1 MTSLVRKDIDVI
13 VAGCAMTRF
22 GRSDDGSAA
31 RDWVRRVAREAI
43 ADAGLE
49 PQQIEAVVVATE
61 SDFFSLQLAPGAL
74 LVDEIGLVPCPVI
87 RVEMGGASGAM
98 AIRAGVMHILSGFH
112 RSVLVIGYEQAA
124 SGLPVDDVRLL
135 YGMSF
140 DADLEGMAGAGA
152 ASLYALSI
160 AEHMREFGTTE
171 AQLAAVSVKNHG
183 NAMHNPLAHKPM
195 RITVD
200 DVLNSRPVSSPYKL
214 LDCSLV
220 SDGAGAVVLTRDDV
234 GSRSDRPRVRI
245 AGCGCA
251 SDHVR
256 IGDRP
261 QAFAFQGKALSARE
275 AYAMAGIAD
284 PAREVDVA
292 EVYDAFTGAELQGI
306 EALGLCEPG
315 TAAKALV
322 EGRFERDG
330 GLPINLSGGLIG
342 QGGAPGATG
351 VAQIVS
357 LTRLLQQRYWPALQ
371 PKRELRFALADAHSG
386 VATVSVTHVLER
398 LG

>member
-1 MTSLVRKDIDVI
+1 M
-13 VAGCAMTRF
+13 
-22 GRSDDGSAA
+22 
-31 RDWVRRVAREAI
+31 
-43 ADAGLE
+43 E
-49 PQQIEAVVVATE
+49 PGGIEAVVVATE

-74 LVDEIGLVPCPVI
+74 LVDEIGLVPRPVI

-98 AIRAGVMHILSGFH
+98 AVRAGVMHILSGLY

-124 SGLPVDDVRLL
+124 SGLCSEDVRML
-135 YGMSF
+135 YGLSF
-140 DADLEGMAGAGA
+140 DADLEGMMGATA

-160 AEHMREFGTTE
+160 TEYMREFGTTE
-171 AQLAAVSVKNHG
+171 TELAAVSVKNHG
-183 NAMHNPLAHKPM
+183 NAMLNPLAHKPM
-195 RITVD
+195 RITIG
-200 DVLNSRPVSSPYKL
+200 DVLNSRPVSSPYKI
-214 LDCSLV
+214 LDCSLI
-220 SDGAGAVVLTRDDV
+220 SDGAAAVVLTR
-234 GSRSDRPRVRI
+234 GSIGARSDLPRVRI

-256 IGDRP
+256 IGDRARAS
-261 QAFAFQGKALSARE
+261 AFEGKARSARE
-275 AYAMAGIAD
+275 AYSMAAITD
-284 PAREVDVA
+284 PASQVDVA

-322 EGRFERDG
+322 DGRFECDG
-330 GLPINLSGGLIG
+330 RLPVNISGGLIG

-351 VAQIVS
+351 VAQIVT
-357 LTRLLQQRYWPALQ
+357 LTRLLRREYWPDLQ
-371 PKRELRFALADAHSG
+371 PGRDLRFGVADAHSG

>member
-1 MTSLVRKDIDVI
+1 MTSLVREDIDVI

-22 GRSDDGSAA
+22 GRSDDGSAP

-49 PQQIEAVVVATE
+49 PPQIEAVVVATE

-74 LVDEIGLVPCPVI
+74 LVDEIGLVPRPVI

-98 AIRAGVMHILSGFH
+98 AIRAGVMHILSGMY
-112 RSVLVIGYEQAA
+112 RNVLVIGYEQAA
-124 SGLPVDDVRLL
+124 SSLSGDDVRML
-135 YGMSF
+135 YGLSF
-140 DADLEGMAGAGA
+140 DADLEGMAGANG
-152 ASLYALSI
+152 ASLYALSMV
-160 AEHMREFGTTE
+160 EHMRVFGTTE
-171 AQLAAVSVKNHG
+171 AEMAAVSVKNHG
-183 NAMHNPLAHKPM
+183 NAMLNPQAHKPL

-214 LDCSLV
+214 LDCSMI
-220 SDGAGAVVLTRDDV
+220 SDGAAAVVLRADGGRMPYDKV
-234 GSRSDRPRVRI
+234 RVRV

-256 IGDRP
+256 IGDR
-261 QAFAFQGKALSARE
+261 AKTFAFQGKTDSAQQ

-284 PAREVDVA
+284 PGRQIDVA

-315 TAAKALV
+315 MAGRALA
-322 EGRFERDG
+322 G
-330 GLPINLSGGLIG
+330 GLFDRSGPLPVNLSGGLIG
-342 QGGAPGATG
+342 QGGPPGATG
-351 VAQIVS
+351 VAQIVT

-398 LG
+398 FG